1 MNKKGVLLKDIPCTL
16 NQILKCLSVNTDNN
30 DIIYRWIELL
40 KKYNYVT
47 ETDGIYVCKIEIYE
61 KGLKYGWEEVEYLW
75 KGKLESPL
83 VLDYIMIIPGLSEP
97 PVRTL
102 RATIPGNESQ
112 LKFLILD
119 D

>member
-75 KGKLESPL
+75 KGKLDVTDLMNCHRFAYMNCHQIDWFSVISQPH
-83 VLDYIMIIPGLSEP
+83 
-97 PVRTL
+97 
-102 RATIPGNESQ
+102 RAAA
-112 LKFLILD
+112 
-119 D
+119 

>member
-61 KGLKYGWEEVEYLW
+61 KGLKYGWEEVEYL
-75 KGKLESPL
+75 
-83 VLDYIMIIPGLSEP
+83 
-97 PVRTL
+97 
-102 RATIPGNESQ
+102 
-112 LKFLILD
+112 
-119 D
+119 